1 MLDSIFQP
9 IYTSTDQLTASV
21 YLICSVVSLL
31 LGAVIAWA
39 SGFRSRQ
46 SKGFMLAILLLPVIV
61 QMVIMLVSD
70 SVGAGIAVMGAFS
83 LVRFRSAPGSAKEI
97 VSIFLAMA
105 TGLATAK
112 GYLGL
117 AAVFVLVIC
126 AIMIVMGF
134 ARFKEKD
141 DLQRELRIT
150 IPEDLNYAHEFDDL
164 FDKYTKQAKLM
175 NVKTTNMGSL
185 YKLSYRIE
193 LKDEDSVQAF
203 IISLNAKG
211 AGAGGHF
218 RRLLPWFC
226 WRKASSTARLT
237 FGCDVRMAV
246 LV

>member
-1 MLDSIFQP
+1 MLDAVFQP
-9 IYTSTDQLTASV
+9 IYSSTSELTTTT
-21 YLICSVVSLL
+21 YIICSLVSLA

-39 SGFRSRQ
+39 SGFKTRQ
-46 SKGFMLAILLLPVIV
+46 SKGFLLSILLIPVIV

-117 AAVFVLVIC
+117 AAVFVLAVCLIMVISNF
-126 AIMIVMGF
+126 VN
-134 ARFKEKD
+134 FKERD

-164 FDKYTKQAKLM
+164 FEKYTRQAKLM

-185 YKLSYRIE
+185 YKLSYRVE
-193 LKDEDSVQAF
+193 LKTEDDVQAF
-203 IISLNAKG
+203 IDELRCRNGNLEIAMM
-211 AGAGGHF
+211 
-218 RRLLPWFC
+218 LPPVEE
-226 WRKASSTARLT
+226 R
-237 FGCDVRMAV
+237 V
-246 LV
+246 L

>member
-126 AIMIVMGF
+126 AVMLLMGF
-134 ARFKEKD
+134 VRFKEKD

-185 YKLSYRIE
+185 YKLKSRDRRDDPSPRGTCSLIDSYT
-193 LKDEDSVQAF
+193 F
-203 IISLNAKG
+203 LNVS
-211 AGAGGHF
+211 
-218 RRLLPWFC
+218 P
-226 WRKASSTARLT
+226 
-237 FGCDVRMAV
+237 
-246 LV
+246 

>member
-150 IPEDLNYAHEFDDL
+150 IPEDLNYAHEF
-164 FDKYTKQAKLM
+164 AKLM

-203 IISLNAKG
+203 IDELRCRNGNLEI
-211 AGAGGHF
+211 
-218 RRLLPWFC
+218 
-226 WRKASSTARLT
+226 
-237 FGCDVRMAV
+237 AV
-246 LV
+246 MIPPLEERVL

>member
-1 MLDSIFQP
+1 MLNTLFQP
-9 IYTSTDQLTASV
+9 VYTSTSELTANV
-21 YLICSVVSLL
+21 YLICSLVSLA

-46 SKGFMLAILLLPVIV
+46 SKGFMMALLLIPVIV

-117 AAVFVLVIC
+117 AAVFVIAVCLVMVLSCFIN
-126 AIMIVMGF
+126 
-134 ARFKEKD
+134 FKEKD
-141 DLQRELRIT
+141 DLQRDLRIT
-150 IPEDLNYAHEFDDL
+150 IPEDLSYAHEFDDL
-164 FDKYTKQAKLM
+164 FDKYTKQYKLM

-185 YKLSYRIE
+185 YKLSYRVE
-193 LKDEDSVQAF
+193 LKNEDDVQAF
-203 IISLNAKG
+203 IDDLRCRNGNLEISLMIPETVE
-211 AGAGGHF
+211 
-218 RRLLPWFC
+218 R
-226 WRKASSTARLT
+226 
-237 FGCDVRMAV
+237 V
-246 LV
+246 L

>member
-9 IYTSTDQLTASV
+9 IYTSTDQLTTSV
-21 YLICSVVSLL
+21 YLICSIVSIA

-117 AAVFVLVIC
+117 AAVFVIVIC
-126 AIMIVMGF
+126 LIMIIAGAV
-134 ARFKEKD
+134 RFKEKD
-141 DLQRELRIT
+141 DMQRELRIT

-164 FDKYTKQAKLM
+164 FEKYTKQTKLM

-185 YKLSYRIE
+185 YKLSYRVE
-193 LKDEDSVQAF
+193 LKSEDNVQDFIDELRCRNGNLE
-203 IISLNAKG
+203 I
-211 AGAGGHF
+211 
-218 RRLLPWFC
+218 
-226 WRKASSTARLT
+226 
-237 FGCDVRMAV
+237 AV
-246 LV
+246 MIPPLEERVL

>member
-126 AIMIVMGF
+126 AVMLLMGF
-134 ARFKEKD
+134 VELCAR
-141 DLQRELRIT
+141 I
-150 IPEDLNYAHEFDDL
+150 
-164 FDKYTKQAKLM
+164 
-175 NVKTTNMGSL
+175 
-185 YKLSYRIE
+185 
-193 LKDEDSVQAF
+193 
-203 IISLNAKG
+203 
-211 AGAGGHF
+211 
-218 RRLLPWFC
+218 
-226 WRKASSTARLT
+226 
-237 FGCDVRMAV
+237 
-246 LV
+246 